1 MDESTNV
8 TNDNLS
14 VDSEQVI
21 TESIDLSKVE
31 EKLEEL
37 IKVQTPT
44 EEEIKKAEQEQK
56 KAEEELKKEEQTK
69 AEEKVLLEKKET
81 QEQEYK
87 TQLLEFTQDTSNTNE
102 ELLAEIK
109 TLNSTIQEMREID
122 FRNMNEMSVV
132 SSMTVAICIIVV
144 MSIKVLVD
152 QITKW

>member
-8 TNDNLS
+8 ITDKPM
-14 VDSEQVI
+14 DSEQVI

-37 IKVQTPT
+37 IKAQTPS
-44 EEEIKKAEQEQK
+44 EEELQKAEQELQ
-56 KAEEELKKEEQTK
+56 KEEQAK
-69 AEEKVLLEKKET
+69 AEEKVLLEEKET

-87 TQLLEFTQDTSNTNE
+87 TQLLELTQDTSSTND

-122 FRNMNEMSVV
+122 FKNMNEMSVV